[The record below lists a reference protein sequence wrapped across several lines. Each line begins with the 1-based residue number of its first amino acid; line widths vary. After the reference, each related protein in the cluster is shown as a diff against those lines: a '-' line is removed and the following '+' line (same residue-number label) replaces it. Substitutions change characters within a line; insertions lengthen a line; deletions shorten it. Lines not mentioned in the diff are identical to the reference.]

1 MQADFGIIYT
11 SHMQLELKITGKVQG
26 VWYRDHTRKEA
37 LRLGLKGFARN
48 ETDGSVTIIATGKKE
63 KLQQLREWCET
74 GSPKSEV
81 SSVEENWREDE
92 ASFAGFEIY

>member
-37 LRLGLKGFARN
+37 LRLGLRGFARN
-48 ETDGSVTIIATGKKE
+48 EADGSVIVIAVGSKE
-63 KLQQLREWCET
+63 KLQQLRKWCET

-81 SSVEENWREDE
+81 NSVIENWSEE
-92 ASFAGFEIY
+92 EESFAGFEIY